1 MYDAWKDK
9 LENPDNWV
17 ERLELRTILEMDGS
31 PKRFNDW
38 LSEIEAL
45 EDSYLYI
52 QGTLDSNETFNKVRI
67 YNYINSKR
75 SMKKR
80 EKRLKKGA

>member
-9 LENPDNWV
+9 LENPDDWV

-31 PKRFNDW
+31 RGRFNDW
-38 LSEIEAL
+38 IKEIEGL

>member
-9 LENPDNWV
+9 LENPDDWV

-31 PKRFNDW
+31 PGRFNDW
-38 LSEIEAL
+38 IKEIEGL

-75 SMKKR
+75 AMKKR
-80 EKRLKKGA
+80 EKRLEKGV

>member
-9 LENPDNWV
+9 LENLDDWV
-17 ERLELRTILEMDGS
+17 ERLELRTFLEMDGS

-67 YNYINSKR
+67 YNYINNKR
-75 SMKKR
+75 AMNKR

>member
-9 LENPDNWV
+9 LENLDDWV
-17 ERLELRTILEMDGS
+17 ERLELRKFLGMDGS

-67 YNYINSKR
+67 YNYINNKR
-75 SMKKR
+75 SMNKR